1 MLGFGGRLLIIQAA
15 SEDGN
20 GDQQLWPELGG
31 STRRYES
38 VAAALADAR
47 DGDTL
52 RLLPGTHV
60 VSQACL
66 IVRHRLLVEGIG
78 ADRSQVVIDH
88 RGNVPAFE
96 LTRTCVLRNLTVDMV
111 GFVEAIN
118 IVSDT
123 SIKPVLRN
131 LHIQCSGDDAVRVS
145 GAAQPLLHDCTLQ
158 ARRCALSQHGSASTT
173 LWHCQLTGE
182 RHGLLVMEQSRAY
195 LEHTM
200 AADCGQD
207 GVVALQRGFVSLL
220 HGGVVGCGGPALD
233 LSDSASAILRHT
245 ELRGCAGGVW
255 LWQSSSCE
263 AVCSHIN
270 GGSSYAV
277 LLDNEAFARG
287 TGNTI
292 DGPCH
297 DTSDGNGDLE
307 AALRVRHARLRRAAS
322 AGSSM
327 SGCWGTTGAAGVGD
341 AVCCSPW
348 SSGSHSDV
356 SDSDTMVPLA
366 PLVSTGRRP
375 HEPAAAAAL
384 FPPEVGAFAP
394 QPPAL
399 F

>member
-131 LHIQCSGDDAVRVS
+131 LHI
-145 GAAQPLLHDCTLQ
+145 P
-158 ARRCALSQHGSASTT
+158 
-173 LWHCQLTGE
+173 
-182 RHGLLVMEQSRAY
+182 
-195 LEHTM
+195 
-200 AADCGQD
+200 
-207 GVVALQRGFVSLL
+207 
-220 HGGVVGCGGPALD
+220 
-233 LSDSASAILRHT
+233 
-245 ELRGCAGGVW
+245 
-255 LWQSSSCE
+255 
-263 AVCSHIN
+263 
-270 GGSSYAV
+270 
-277 LLDNEAFARG
+277 
-287 TGNTI
+287 
-292 DGPCH
+292 
-297 DTSDGNGDLE
+297 
-307 AALRVRHARLRRAAS
+307 
-322 AGSSM
+322 
-327 SGCWGTTGAAGVGD
+327 
-341 AVCCSPW
+341 
-348 SSGSHSDV
+348 
-356 SDSDTMVPLA
+356 
-366 PLVSTGRRP
+366 
-375 HEPAAAAAL
+375 
-384 FPPEVGAFAP
+384 
-394 QPPAL
+394 
-399 F
+399 